1 MGIHFF
7 MYYGSF
13 KGSSFKHMNDK
24 KLCASDLTQDVT
36 PVYAQTYSTLHP
48 KYTAKQKRGMHPTGL
63 HIRCL
68 SMNALYRKK
77 EGTGGECR
85 PPAKKETLPAQSPIV
100 CSLYQR
106 LKAHLEGGLG
116 SDPFHWFSQESNL
129 NSAFHTRATAL
140 RFVNS
145 VTGTPLRYTHSSEC
159 HTP

>member
-1 MGIHFF
+1 
-7 MYYGSF
+7 MYYSSF
-13 KGSSFKHMNDK
+13 KGSSFKHRSEAQS
-24 KLCASDLTQDVT
+24 LLSFITQDVT

-48 KYTAKQKRGMHPTGL
+48 KYTAKQKKSMHRTGL

-77 EGTGGECR
+77 EGRGGVQTTCQKR
-85 PPAKKETLPAQSPIV
+85 NTSRTQSPIV
-100 CSLYQR
+100 CILYQR

>member
-1 MGIHFF
+1 
-7 MYYGSF
+7 MYYSSF

-77 EGTGGECR
+77 EGTGGSADHL
-85 PPAKKETLPAQSPIV
+85 PKKKHFPHRVP
-100 CSLYQR
+100 
-106 LKAHLEGGLG
+106 
-116 SDPFHWFSQESNL
+116 
-129 NSAFHTRATAL
+129 
-140 RFVNS
+140 
-145 VTGTPLRYTHSSEC
+145 
-159 HTP
+159 